1 MGRSVRGGGRWC
13 GLEGVDVLGGDG
25 TQRRM
30 AWEGA
35 QQHGMYIIFSD
46 EKEEIW
52 HFGSQ

>member
-1 MGRSVRGGGRWC
+1 MSW
-13 GLEGVDVLGGDG
+13 GGDG

-46 EKEEIW
+46 ERERK
-52 HFGSQ
+52 FGILGVNDIYMQL